1 MILRKPDFY
10 DKFHCIAGNCSDSCC
25 IGWEIDINEEKLE
38 FYRKVPGVL
47 GERFRRCID
56 WEEGHFLLEGKEE
69 RCPFLNGE
77 NLCDLIL
84 ELSEDAL
91 CDICREHPR
100 FYDWFEDV
108 TEVGLGLCCEEVAR
122 LLLEEKEPFCLV
134 EEELADSGETDGE
147 TSPEE
152 ETEEA
157 LQERRLVNALFTA
170 RGTAFLLVQN
180 RDYPVWDR
188 LLCLLSYAGELQEC
202 LDFGDVEGV
211 IATAERYAGAE
222 VWPAQR
228 QLTKEQRREVY
239 LDILKLCRRLE
250 AIDDGW
256 EQQLSRLEA
265 LAARPEQ
272 LYDAQKRLEAVAL
285 EREEEYEHLAAY
297 FIYRY
302 FMKCREDGAIRS
314 KAGLVLVG
322 VLLIRLMD
330 LDCVSRTGE
339 LNAKDRI
346 QNAKA
351 CSKELEYSEENLEL
365 VEEAF

>member
-1 MILRKPDFY
+1 MKLRKPNYY
-10 DKFHCIAGNCSDSCC
+10 DRFRCIAGDCSDSCC

-38 FYRKVPGVL
+38 FYRKVPGAL

-108 TEVGLGLCCEEVAR
+108 TEVGLGLCCEAAGR
-122 LLLEEKEPFCLV
+122 LLLEETGPFCLV
-134 EEELADSGETDGE
+134 EEELSDSGEADGE

-170 RGTAFLLVQN
+170 RGTAFILVQN
-180 RDYPVWDR
+180 RDYPVWER

-265 LAARPEQ
+265 LATRPEQ
-272 LYDAQKRLEAVAL
+272 LYDAKKRLEAVAR
-285 EREEEYEHLAAY
+285 EREYEYEQLASY
-297 FIYRY
+297 FVYRY
-302 FMKCREDGAIRS
+302 FMKCREDGSIRS
-314 KAGLVLVG
+314 KSGLVLVG
-322 VLLIRLMD
+322 VLLIHLMD
-330 LDCVSRTGE
+330 LECVSRTGQ
-339 LNAKDRI
+339 LTTKDRAG
-346 QNAKA
+346 NARI

-365 VEEAF
+365 VEDAF